1 MGITDKFVLSKVF
14 FMVKQSVRKKVS
26 EGLKMRGALIM
37 SILILS
43 SMLTCAS
50 SQDIRIIHADNNEN
64 EQDEPQFV
72 EYSNNDYINYQ
83 SVEYEEM
90 LLVVREMAMEF
101 DELRNKTL
109 ETDEYGLLA

>member
-1 MGITDKFVLSKVF
+1 MR
-14 FMVKQSVRKKVS
+14 KQNL
-26 EGLKMRGALIM
+26 EGQKMRGALI
-37 SILILS
+37 SILALLM
-43 SMLTCAS
+43 MLTCAT
-50 SQDIRIIHADNNEN
+50 SQEIRIVQVDDNEH

-72 EYSNNDYINYQ
+72 DFSNNDYVNYQ

-109 ETDEYGLLA
+109 V